1 MASKWKNKQT
11 KKQNT
16 KKQTPQQPKHRR
28 NAPNPSEPEASDL
41 ASRLPFDLDLEELQR
56 LAEMLGIDFEIIG
69 PDVEDEFD
77 DFDDFDDLNDF
88 DETGAPMRAT
98 ISVEQLIDLLVH
110 EPELPAT
117 GQLYALS
124 DLSRAD
130 TDLLRKRWEQ
140 IPVSRR
146 RAVVNELVNL
156 AEVELNLSLDRM
168 LRIAMTDPDAEVRQ
182 VAVRG
187 LWEDYNVDLLGPLVQ
202 MLLNDPAID
211 VRAAAATA
219 LGRYVLAGE
228 LEEMDSS
235 LSMRAEEALLAVH
248 ADAAVPLEVRRRALE
263 AIAFSGEVGVRQL
276 IEDAYYSPDEP
287 MRVSALFA
295 MGRSADIRWRP
306 LVRAELRN
314 PSSAM
319 RVEAA
324 IACGELET
332 RAALDDLLTLLHDRN
347 QEVRLASIFALG
359 RIGGEDAQD
368 ALEMVLASE
377 NAQEVEA
384 AEAALEEMQFYAD
397 LNAVAL
403 FDEVLDEEEEWIAD
417 DEEDWYDLD
426 DRELGEYDPDA
437 DEWDDD
443 ELNDDLADDD
453 LDNNPEIGR

>member
-1 MASKWKNKQT
+1 MASKRKNKQT
-11 KKQNT
+11 KKQN
-16 KKQTPQQPKHRR
+16 KKQQTQDQPKHRR
-28 NAPNPSEPEASDL
+28 NAPSPSEPEEGDPA
-41 ASRLPFDLDLEELQR
+41 ARLPFDLDLEELER
-56 LAEMLGIDFEIIG
+56 LAATLGIDFEIIG
-69 PDVEDEFD
+69 PDDAD
-77 DFDDFDDLNDF
+77 DFGDDIDDID
-88 DETGAPMRAT
+88 DIDDDYPSVRAT
-98 ISVEQLIDLLVH
+98 IPVDQLIDRLIQ
-110 EPELPAT
+110 EPELPAI
-117 GQLYALS
+117 GQLYAFS

-130 TDLLRKRWEQ
+130 TDLLRTRWEY
-140 IPVSRR
+140 IPVDTR
-146 RAVVNELVNL
+146 RAVVTELVNL
-156 AEVELNLSLDRM
+156 AEEELNLSLGRM

-202 MLLNDPAID
+202 MLLNDPDVD

-228 LEEMDSS
+228 LEEMDTS

-248 ADAAVPLEVRRRALE
+248 TDATVPLEVRRRALE

-295 MGRSADIRWRP
+295 MGRSADIRWRS

-314 PSSAM
+314 PSPTM

-324 IACGELET
+324 IACGELEART
-332 RAALDDLLTLLHDRN
+332 ALDDLLTLLHDRN
-347 QEVRLASIFALG
+347 QEVRLAAIFALG

-368 ALEMVLASE
+368 ALEMVITGE
-377 NAQEVEA
+377 NVQEVEA

-403 FDEVLDEEEEWIAD
+403 FDETLDEEEEWSTD

-443 ELNDDLADDD
+443 ELDNDDLDDD
-453 LDNNPEIGR
+453 LDDNPEIGR